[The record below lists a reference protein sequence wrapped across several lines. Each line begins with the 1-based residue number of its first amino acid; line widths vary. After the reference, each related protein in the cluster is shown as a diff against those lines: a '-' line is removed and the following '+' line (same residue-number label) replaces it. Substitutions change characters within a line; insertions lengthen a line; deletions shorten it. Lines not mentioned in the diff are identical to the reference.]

1 MDAEEYADVY
11 RDHDRGVHEFFTG
24 GDAPAE
30 RRERFL
36 ELDITTLAKENEGR
50 HVWERLCG
58 FLGVSEEAERG
69 IAGTPFP
76 HRFVFQYSS
85 WDQPMAQFR
94 SIVARLGRRWRWLG
108 LAFVLLFASR
118 FWDMSQCTRV
128 CRVAN
133 GFGNPD
139 VRGFTGSWL
148 QEGVE
153 GRRMYLAPAECECF
167 LSAVAEKGE
176 GGRILSGS
184 GGSGENGDDRGDH
197 TRRIVSLRHTRVS
210 RYHPPIPTEEQ
221 WWFKTLQ
228 VCGSDGRVHA
238 SADDARRP
246 SGGAGAVSV
255 VNCGQCGACSHGS
268 DTAAM
273 HARAKTLTKVASVGA
288 LLYLFAGEAVHQEFF
303 RSDFV
308 GFGDA
313 CSQCWLHATQC
324 NLASCARHCMFGW
337 QNPLSAKST
346 RDGTTTLN
354 ECMHCDEVHCSG
366 NYLQACGANRR
377 TAGVVTEI
385 DRPDAHVCAA
395 AREDAVDVLPS

>member
-1 MDAEEYADVY
+1 MY

-36 ELDITTLAKENEGR
+36 ELDITTLAKENGGR
-50 HVWERLCG
+50 DVWERLCG
-58 FLGVSEEAERG
+58 FLGVSEEVKRD

-139 VRGFTGSWL
+139 VRGFTGSWV

-176 GGRILSGS
+176 GSRKLSDSGGRGEKGDGRGDHKLCIVSLGTPECLATTRRSQRRSS
-184 GGSGENGDDRGDH
+184 GGS
-197 TRRIVSLRHTRVS
+197 RRRRSVAATGGCMQVPMMHEG
-210 RYHPPIPTEEQ
+210 PAEERARCPSS
-221 WWFKTLQ
+221 TA
-228 VCGSDGRVHA
+228 GNAVHA
-238 SADDARRP
+238 
-246 SGGAGAVSV
+246 
-255 VNCGQCGACSHGS
+255 
-268 DTAAM
+268 
-273 HARAKTLTKVASVGA
+273 LTK
-288 LLYLFAGEAVHQEFF
+288 
-303 RSDFV
+303 
-308 GFGDA
+308 
-313 CSQCWLHATQC
+313 ATRPRCTPGQ
-324 NLASCARHCMFGW
+324 RH
-337 QNPLSAKST
+337 
-346 RDGTTTLN
+346 
-354 ECMHCDEVHCSG
+354 
-366 NYLQACGANRR
+366 
-377 TAGVVTEI
+377 
-385 DRPDAHVCAA
+385 
-395 AREDAVDVLPS
+395 